1 MNSRNEIPLNYQTK
15 EINEMKTLSE
25 EFASLMKRR
34 RTVRNFS
41 EKTIPIEIIR
51 NCIQAALNSPSGAN
65 QQPWH
70 FVIISNNEIKKQIRI
85 AAEKEEYEFYNGRAP
100 KEWLEALSPLGTD
113 YSKPFLETAPYLIA
127 IFEKKYGISDKGEKK
142 KYYYTKESV
151 GIACGILITAL
162 HNAGI
167 ATLTHTPSPMNFLNT
182 TLKRPKNEKP
192 FLLLVAGFPT
202 QDTTVPNIQRKN
214 FEEVVTEFE

>member
-1 MNSRNEIPLNYQTK
+1 MKPRNEIPLNYQTK

-25 EFASLMKRR
+25 EFALLMKKR

-41 EKTIPIEIIR
+41 DKEIPKDIIR

-70 FVIISNNEIKKQIRI
+70 FVLISNNDIKKQIRV
-85 AAEKEEYEFYNGRAP
+85 AAEKEEYEFYNSRAP
-100 KEWLEALSPLGTD
+100 REWLEALTPLGTD

-127 IFEKKYGISDKGEKK
+127 IFEKKYEISETGEKK

-162 HNAGI
+162 HSAGI

-182 TLKRPKNEKP
+182 ILGRPKNEKP
-192 FLLLVAGFPT
+192 FLLLVVGIPASN
-202 QDTTVPNIQRKN
+202 TTVPNIQRKN
-214 FEEVVTEFE
+214 FDEAVTEFE

>member
-1 MNSRNEIPLNYQTK
+1 MKPRNEIPLNYQTK

-25 EFASLMKRR
+25 EFALLMKKR

-41 EKTIPIEIIR
+41 DKEIPKDIIR

-70 FVIISNNEIKKQIRI
+70 FVLISNNDIKKQIRV
-85 AAEKEEYEFYNGRAP
+85 AAEKEEYEFYNSRAP
-100 KEWLEALSPLGTD
+100 REWLEALTPLGTD

-127 IFEKKYGISDKGEKK
+127 IFEKKYEISETGEKK

-162 HNAGI
+162 HSAGI

-182 TLKRPKNEKP
+182 ILGRPKNEKP
-192 FLLLVAGFPT
+192 FLLLVAGIPASN
-202 QDTTVPNIQRKN
+202 TTVPNIQRKN
-214 FEEVVTEFE
+214 FDEAVTEFE